1 MWKNEKDTSLELFK
15 EENKY
20 EPLHLPKLEIPGELD
35 FAFVGIVIVVGGL
48 AWLLHLEGL
57 TDEMWHTLFWLRWIP
72 AGIITVRILI
82 PVIKKA
88 SEWTEIH

>member
-57 TDEMWHTLFWLRWIP
+57 TDKMWHTLF
-72 AGIITVRILI
+72 
-82 PVIKKA
+82 
-88 SEWTEIH
+88 